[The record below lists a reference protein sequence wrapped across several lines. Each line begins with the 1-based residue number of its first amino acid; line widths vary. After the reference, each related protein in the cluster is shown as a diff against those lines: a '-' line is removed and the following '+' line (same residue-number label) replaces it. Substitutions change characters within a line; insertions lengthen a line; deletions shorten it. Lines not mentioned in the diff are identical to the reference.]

1 MNKEYIF
8 NEVANFI
15 DNFNNEE
22 IEYIIDSIKFLLE
35 ERKREEKEIEDLY
48 N

>member
-1 MNKEYIF
+1 MNKDYIF
-8 NEVANFI
+8 NEVTSFI

-22 IEYIIDSIKFLLE
+22 VEYIIDSIRFLLE
-35 ERKREEKEIEDLY
+35 ERKRQEKEIEDLY

>member
-8 NEVANFI
+8 NEVAIFI
-15 DNFNNEE
+15 DNFNDEE
-22 IEYIIDSIKFLLE
+22 VEYIIDSIRFLLE
-35 ERKREEKEIEDLY
+35 ERKRQEKEIEDLY

>member
-1 MNKEYIF
+1 MNKVYIF

-15 DNFNNEE
+15 DNFNDEE
-22 IEYIIDSIKFLLE
+22 IEYIIDSIKFILE
-35 ERKREEKEIEDLY
+35 ERKRQEKEIEDLY

>member
-8 NEVANFI
+8 NEVASFI

-22 IEYIIDSIKFLLE
+22 IEYIIDSIRFLLE
-35 ERKREEKEIEDLY
+35 ERKRQEKEIEDLY